1 MSSTDRSYQ
10 LKNEEELVGRASRGD
25 LQAFNELVL
34 ALQDLAY
41 SHAYSL
47 LGDSASAE
55 DAVQEGFIK
64 SFQALHKYRGGSF
77 RAWLLKIIT
86 NCAYDMGRRSHRHP
100 TQPLYPEGE
109 EGEEIESPGWLADP
123 ASVQGTVEQKEF
135 SDSLYRMLDE
145 LPDAY
150 RSVITLI
157 DVQEFDY
164 EEAARALGVPVGTI
178 KSRLARA
185 RDQMR
190 VKLRDRYGNTA
201 RLGMAGAGYAI

>member
-1 MSSTDRSYQ
+1 MSSTDRAYP

-64 SFQALHKYRGGSF
+64 AFQALHKYRGGSF

-86 NCAYDMGRRSHRHP
+86 NCAYDMGRRSQRHP
-100 TQPLYPEGE
+100 AQPLFPEDENGE
-109 EGEEIESPGWLADP
+109 EMESPAWIADP
-123 ASVQGTVEQKEF
+123 TSVQESVEQKEF
-135 SDSLYRMLDE
+135 SKSLYRMLDE

-150 RSVITLI
+150 RSVIMLV

-164 EEAARALGVPVGTI
+164 EEAARALGVPIGTV

-190 VKLRDRYGNTA
+190 VKLQDRYGSSA